1 MNTDR
6 KVGDRVYQLKDI
18 SKVAIIN
25 QSELARKVGI
35 NQATLNRVF
44 NKKQNCSKLM
54 AYALVKSINE
64 NAEIEDYFDYI
75 KKGE

>member
-1 MNTDR
+1 MFL
-6 KVGDRVYQLKDI
+6 LKDVDKI
-18 SKVAIIN
+18 QIIN

-44 NKKQNCSKLM
+44 NQKQKCSKLM
-54 AYALVKSINE
+54 AYAIVKSINE
-64 NAEIEDYFDYI
+64 NAEIEDYFDYV

>member
-1 MNTDR
+1 MFL
-6 KVGDRVYQLKDI
+6 LKDVDKI
-18 SKVAIIN
+18 QIIN

-44 NKKQNCSKLM
+44 NKKQKCSKLM
-54 AYALVKSINE
+54 AYAIVKSINE
-64 NAEIEDYFDYI
+64 NAEIEDYFDYV